1 MYPIWPFFLMVPMI
15 SLMDLTIGRA
25 LTDLTIGR
33 AFMDLTIDRAF
44 MDLTIDRDAKFDI
57 TVFYQFHCI

>member
-1 MYPIWPFFLMVPMI
+1 MVPMI
-15 SLMDLTIGRA
+15 SLIN
-25 LTDLTIGR
+25 LTIGR

-57 TVFYQFHCI
+57 TVFDQFHCI